1 MIATRNQ
8 VWSANW
14 DFAISNNNF
23 TNKYMIHFVKAIHKK
38 IDGLIWSF
46 LSTGII
52 LVMLS
57 ILIVWTDF
65 MLRLVIGL
73 LVLVIAYAFLYTG
86 FRLMALKKEID
97 KYLKM

>member
-1 MIATRNQ
+1 MIN
-8 VWSANW
+8 
-14 DFAISNNNF
+14 
-23 TNKYMIHFVKAIHKK
+23 FVKVIHRK
-38 IDGLIWSF
+38 INGLVWSF

-73 LVLVIAYAFLYTG
+73 LVLVVAYAFLFTG

-97 KYLKM
+97 KYLKL